1 MSRGLKIKLVV
12 LALLGEI
19 LVLSFFCDPY
29 PHGEAWD
36 VSWHRQERSAA
47 FFDYV
52 QHQSPTAKAAWEQ
65 ELRSL
70 HRHEDWKAYLA
81 LSLLIAINW
90 AAIYFFLHH
99 ERKTTTG

>member
-1 MSRGLKIKLVV
+1 MSRGLKIKLIV
-12 LALLGEI
+12 LALLLE
-19 LVLSFFCDPY
+19 LVVLSLFPNPY

-52 QHQSPTAKAAWEQ
+52 QHQSPTTKAAWEQ

-70 HRHEDWKAYLA
+70 HRHEDWKTYLA
-81 LSLLIAINW
+81 LSLLVAINGG
-90 AAIYFFLHH
+90 AIYFFLHH